1 MNRPATLPLLPWTS
15 PEGKPCYLSTDKPDS
30 PLSRL
35 ADDVEVEEEQ
45 LTCACDVSAAARAV
59 PADARAGEHAL
70 RFALTRA
77 AESLRDALRV
87 AESRGGAHGEGARGY
102 DVAE

>member
-1 MNRPATLPLLPWTS
+1 MNRPATLRLLPWTS

-35 ADDVEVEEEQ
+35 ADDVEEDQ
-45 LTCACDVSAAARAV
+45 LTCAYDVLAGARAV
-59 PADARAGEHAL
+59 LADARAGEHAL